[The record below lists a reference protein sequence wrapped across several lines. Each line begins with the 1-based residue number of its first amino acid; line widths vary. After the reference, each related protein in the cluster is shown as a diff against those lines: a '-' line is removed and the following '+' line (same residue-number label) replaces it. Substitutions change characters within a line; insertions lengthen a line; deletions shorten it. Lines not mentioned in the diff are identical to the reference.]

1 MGVIYFNNS
10 LELADFIVYE
20 KIREEQILDI
30 GLENG
35 EFVLKLNKVN

>member
-1 MGVIYFNNS
+1 MGAIYFNNS

-30 GLENG
+30 GLKNG